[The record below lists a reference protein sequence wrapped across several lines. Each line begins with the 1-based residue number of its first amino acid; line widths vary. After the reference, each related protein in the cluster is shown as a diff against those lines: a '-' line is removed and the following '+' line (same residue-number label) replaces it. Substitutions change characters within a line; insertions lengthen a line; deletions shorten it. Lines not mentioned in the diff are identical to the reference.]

1 MCPAQG
7 WALGVHQ
14 RPSLTLLR
22 PSGSLSY
29 HLGLDVSPG
38 ALSTLAS
45 SPLLLEPVQPDC
57 EDVCAFLPAELSQV
71 RKAIQWMAG
80 RDQFTGEM
88 VSMPFTTP
96 HSNADNNFRLW

>member
-14 RPSLTLLR
+14 RHSLTLLR
-22 PSGSLSY
+22 PSGSRSY
-29 HLGLDVSPG
+29 HFGLDMSPG

-45 SPLLLEPVQPDC
+45 STLVLEPVLPVC
-57 EDVCAFLPAELSQV
+57 EEVCTFLPAELSRG
-71 RKAIQWMAG
+71 RKAIQLSAG

-88 VSMPFTTP
+88 VSVPFTAP